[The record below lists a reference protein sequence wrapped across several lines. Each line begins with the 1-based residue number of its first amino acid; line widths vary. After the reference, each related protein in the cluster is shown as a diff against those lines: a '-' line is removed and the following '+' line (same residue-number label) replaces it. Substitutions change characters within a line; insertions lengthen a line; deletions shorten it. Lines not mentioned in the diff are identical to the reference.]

1 MQTAELV
8 SKQIKYRGKIQTD
21 NDLIENDGGLLTVG
35 KTTDEMK
42 KEPFYKEFFDEMNK
56 YYSMDIIEQNQEEEM
71 PKIFMS
77 KYNVESIE
85 NRKKRAK
92 KIIKLIN
99 KLDEERIIL
108 VSHNGFI
115 DILNQVIL
123 NTNDHIK
130 GDLKNGK
137 NCHLTYYQ
145 INERNI
151 WKLICAPNTLHL
163 A

>member
-1 MQTAELV
+1 MP
-8 SKQIKYRGKIQTD
+8 
-21 NDLIENDGGLLTVG
+21 EN
-35 KTTDEMK
+35 
-42 KEPFYKEFFDEMNK
+42 
-56 YYSMDIIEQNQEEEM
+56 
-71 PKIFMS
+71 FMS

-85 NRKKRAK
+85 NRKKRAR

-99 KLDEERIIL
+99 KLDEERIII

-137 NCHLTYYQ
+137 ELSFDLLSNQ
-145 INERNI
+145 
-151 WKLICAPNTLHL
+151 
-163 A
+163 